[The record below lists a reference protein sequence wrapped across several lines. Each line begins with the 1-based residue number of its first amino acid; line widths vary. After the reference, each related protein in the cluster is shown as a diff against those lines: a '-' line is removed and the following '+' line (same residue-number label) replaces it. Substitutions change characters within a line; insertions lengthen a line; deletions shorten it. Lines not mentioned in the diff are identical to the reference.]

1 MEYQIVQNLINKK
14 TKIMTVSELKKEWL
28 TQLGNPN
35 HLNLYFAAI
44 CEWDIDGPG
53 YAGPPISQIV
63 KINYKGSDVLALVYS
78 LKNGGAD
85 RTASDAMYCISCAK
99 IADNAEANVTS
110 LSSTYTQTG
119 SAFSQVSSKYDFLG

>member
-1 MEYQIVQNLINKK
+1 
-14 TKIMTVSELKKEWL
+14 MTVSELKKEWL

-85 RTASDAMYCISCAK
+85 RTASDAMYCISCVK
-99 IADNAEANVTS
+99 IADNAEVVLLDEDTRVVS
-110 LSSTYTQTG
+110 SITSTYYIYGEMLLFISNLTKNM
-119 SAFSQVSSKYDFLG
+119 F